1 MSKAPSAT
9 DLLLER
15 NSRLAKSWYEHL
27 VKTQGLNHDEVILVS
42 TKVLELVT
50 AGLNRDKA
58 AAAR

>member
-1 MSKAPSAT
+1 
-9 DLLLER
+9 
-15 NSRLAKSWYEHL
+15 
-27 VKTQGLNHDEVILVS
+27 VILVS